1 MKAAAPL
8 GLLLLGGCAA
18 LTGQKLVI
26 EDRYKTY
33 TSSTINTDAV
43 TLSVSSSEVA
53 TTPGGVAIAALSDRG
68 QAALIDQ
75 TKGKPPTVIKPAAG
89 SSPTVVLRNSIS
101 RHLTVTILPV
111 AFLPPGDRVDAIKVS
126 LSVYPFPSDRWKIAS
141 WTQASNG
148 QVVIDLGKLTDTSTS
163 KATISSGIDIA
174 KFLPNLTVTGENDE
188 TRAREVEIKDTTDFD
203 AAVDNDGVAWLYETA
218 GWRQSLAHN
227 LAVDVVLTTDRLKL
241 RPSPIA
247 SVSDLEIDDGTGT
260 KSPAAPSK
268 VKLIPGSL
276 YSPIDFE
283 GEPVCGKASLSYRIR
298 HITNGAGNT
307 FSESDD
313 AVDFQTGTAEVP
325 FLISPSPYEPGY
337 VIGIGPHTLAYEIGA
352 SAPISLIFATL
363 EDSTDF
369 RNWLRQAAPSGGK
382 LANGTIGFIVA
393 NKYRPLSAAEY
404 AQLSTGPENEG
415 RESDAPAAA
424 CTLPP
429 KPAPKSGQ

>member
-1 MKAAAPL
+1 VKAAAPL

-18 LTGQKLVI
+18 LTGQKPVI

-75 TKGKPPTVIKPAAG
+75 TKG

-111 AFLPPGDRVDAIKVS
+111 AFLPPGDRVYAIKVS

-174 KFLPNLTVTGENDE
+174 KFLPNLTVTGENGE
-188 TRAREVEIKDTTDFD
+188 TRAREVEIKDTNDFD

-218 GWRQSLAHN
+218 GGARASRTTWRW
-227 LAVDVVLTTDRLKL
+227 TW
-241 RPSPIA
+241 
-247 SVSDLEIDDGTGT
+247 
-260 KSPAAPSK
+260 
-268 VKLIPGSL
+268 
-276 YSPIDFE
+276 
-283 GEPVCGKASLSYRIR
+283 C
-298 HITNGAGNT
+298 
-307 FSESDD
+307 
-313 AVDFQTGTAEVP
+313 
-325 FLISPSPYEPGY
+325 
-337 VIGIGPHTLAYEIGA
+337 
-352 SAPISLIFATL
+352 
-363 EDSTDF
+363 
-369 RNWLRQAAPSGGK
+369 
-382 LANGTIGFIVA
+382 
-393 NKYRPLSAAEY
+393 
-404 AQLSTGPENEG
+404 
-415 RESDAPAAA
+415 
-424 CTLPP
+424 
-429 KPAPKSGQ
+429 